1 MTTLQIGEYLWQSNG
16 MIATDENGFGRF
28 CTEVTEVT
36 WDSEGIESTAL
47 ESIRATRSFNGLD
60 PDTGLP
66 VEP

>member
-36 WDSEGIESTAL
+36 WDSEGIETTSVA
-47 ESIRATRSFNGLD
+47 SIRANRTFVGLD

-66 VEP
+66 PE